1 MVNTVENK
9 IPNVNDI
16 VLKKDIDVKI
26 LDIQSNYFVT
36 SNYNK
41 FTNETV
47 NARIKEKDIV
57 KNVIF

>member
-1 MVNTVENK
+1 M
-9 IPNVNDI
+9 
-16 VLKKDIDVKI
+16 DVKI
-26 LDIQSNYFVT
+26 LDIQSNYLVT
-36 SNYNK
+36 YNYNK